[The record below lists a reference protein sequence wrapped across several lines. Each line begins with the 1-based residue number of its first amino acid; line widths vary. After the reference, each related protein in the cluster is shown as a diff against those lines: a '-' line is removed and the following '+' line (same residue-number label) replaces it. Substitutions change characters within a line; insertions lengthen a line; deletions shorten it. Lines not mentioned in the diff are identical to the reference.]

1 MIARPKI
8 SRNEW
13 KSAEISAFEV
23 GNFAPFS
30 YPGFAIFT
38 QGVDE
43 ENRAF
48 NYASLAKVVAPALSE
63 IEAFSRK
70 MVGPALH
77 ASVRVLVNG
86 PTKRA
91 ADALGRHAD
100 KRMWRK
106 KYPWLKQ
113 VRLIVATA
121 ACIVH
126 FTVMVMDDKGR
137 AVPSFGVFASVFK
150 DVAAYEAYFLVATSA
165 GQAAVGYINVYGKRL
180 ALKVFHRIVG
190 INYWRNVLVLTWLVN
205 DDQEADETRRRL
217 KTHLLD
223 ASALPEST
231 LVAPSPEA
239 LRAWLLRHNRSEY
252 VAMGEAAR
260 LATNLRMRG
269 GAAPWH
275 GEWQFVPGKPGHRGP
290 PLPLHLSVD
299 DMRQRERD
307 AQYSQATYTCAGCHQ
322 PFSYLTKSER
332 CRTCCAF
339 DEFCRRA
346 TAGDTVRVTDGKH
359 LGAVGVVEAVVGGCV
374 RLRTADGAVVSS
386 RGLSSVEVLETP
398 PAPLPVMDDARLARP
413 TFVPPVVALAAPA
426 PRPAPANQCGPK

>member
-1 MIARPKI
+1 
-8 SRNEW
+8 
-13 KSAEISAFEV
+13 
-23 GNFAPFS
+23 
-30 YPGFAIFT
+30 
-38 QGVDE
+38 
-43 ENRAF
+43 
-48 NYASLAKVVAPALSE
+48 
-63 IEAFSRK
+63 

-165 GQAAVGYINVYGKRL
+165 GQAAVGYINVKGKRL

-190 INYWRNVLVLTWLVN
+190 IDYWRNVLVLTWLVN

-252 VAMGEAAR
+252 VAAGEAAR
-260 LATNLRMRG
+260 LATNLRARG
-269 GAAPWH
+269 GAAPWQ
-275 GEWQFVPGKPGHRGP
+275 GDWQWVPGKKGG
-290 PLPLHLSVD
+290 LGSWLHLDVD
-299 DMRQRERD
+299 AVREREK
-307 AQYSQATYTCAGCHQ
+307 AQSKANTDRRKKVACEGQALLTCAGCHR
-322 PFSYLTKSER
+322 PFVSPWALNIHLSVSER
-332 CRTCCAF
+332 CRMAYPS
-339 DEFCRRA
+339 A
-346 TAGDTVRVTDGKH
+346 TPPP
-359 LGAVGVVEAVVGGCV
+359 GAAPN
-374 RLRTADGAVVSS
+374 LPSS
-386 RGLSSVEVLETP
+386 RGPYSKKGDATAIRLKQSNPKRRGTKAHERYDKYKAATTKGEYRALGGSSTDYSLDLKHKDITEL
-398 PAPLPVMDDARLARP
+398 
-413 TFVPPVVALAAPA
+413 
-426 PRPAPANQCGPK
+426 

>member
-1 MIARPKI
+1 MTSVLVALVAATELGVLMTPDLNVAMRSVGRCASDAGMG
-8 SRNEW
+8 SR
-13 KSAEISAFEV
+13 
-23 GNFAPFS
+23 
-30 YPGFAIFT
+30 FAIFT

-126 FTVMVMDDKGR
+126 FTIMVMDDKGR

-165 GQAAVGYINVYGKRL
+165 GQAAVGYINVKGKRL

-190 INYWRNVLVLTWLVN
+190 IDYWRNVLVLTWLVN

-252 VAMGEAAR
+252 VATGEAAR
-260 LATNLRMRG
+260 LATNLRARG
-269 GAAPWH
+269 GA
-275 GEWQFVPGKPGHRGP
+275 
-290 PLPLHLSVD
+290 
-299 DMRQRERD
+299 
-307 AQYSQATYTCAGCHQ
+307 
-322 PFSYLTKSER
+322 
-332 CRTCCAF
+332 
-339 DEFCRRA
+339 
-346 TAGDTVRVTDGKH
+346 
-359 LGAVGVVEAVVGGCV
+359 
-374 RLRTADGAVVSS
+374 
-386 RGLSSVEVLETP
+386 
-398 PAPLPVMDDARLARP
+398 
-413 TFVPPVVALAAPA
+413 
-426 PRPAPANQCGPK
+426 